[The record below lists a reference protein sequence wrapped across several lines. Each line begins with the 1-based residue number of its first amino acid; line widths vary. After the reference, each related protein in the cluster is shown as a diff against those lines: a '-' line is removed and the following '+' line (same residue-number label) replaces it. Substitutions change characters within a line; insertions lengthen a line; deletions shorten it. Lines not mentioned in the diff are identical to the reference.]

1 MSVTQN
7 SEKIDCWI
15 PFVMRYVKQ
24 VVKCMSSDWKVHDLL
39 KCKDI
44 RSDML
49 TINLASTISGSVGPL
64 LLHLE
69 FIQ

>member
-7 SEKIDCWI
+7 SEKMDCWI

-24 VVKCMSSDWKVHDLL
+24 VVKCMSNDWKVHDLF
-39 KCKDI
+39 KCKGMRI
-44 RSDML
+44 DML
-49 TINLASTISGSVGPL
+49 TFNMAGMISGSDGPL

>member
-7 SEKIDCWI
+7 SEKVDCWI
-15 PFVMRYVKQ
+15 PFVMRYAKQ
-24 VVKCMSSDWKVHDLL
+24 VVKCMSNDWKVHDLL
-39 KCKDI
+39 KFKGML
-44 RSDML
+44 SDML
-49 TINLASTISGSVGPL
+49 TINLASMISGSDGQL